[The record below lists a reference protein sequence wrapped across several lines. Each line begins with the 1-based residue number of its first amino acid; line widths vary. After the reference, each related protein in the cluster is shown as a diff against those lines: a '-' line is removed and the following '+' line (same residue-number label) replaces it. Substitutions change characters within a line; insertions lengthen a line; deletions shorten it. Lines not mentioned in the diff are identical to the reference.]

1 MTLYSHPQLR
11 SVCLLGMCACCTG
24 GLPGKSPQPHAS
36 AGVTMKTTNSLI
48 AETEALSIELDRILK
63 RIAKLEQDKQQ
74 KAMQNA
80 WLQGAGK

>member
-1 MTLYSHPQLR
+1 
-11 SVCLLGMCACCTG
+11 
-24 GLPGKSPQPHAS
+24 
-36 AGVTMKTTNSLI
+36 MKTTNSLI